1 MVSSEL
7 ILTLRGLSRA
17 DKFYVMQVLVSELA
31 QSEMETIVPDR
42 SYPVWSPYNA
52 VDAAEM
58 MLKVLRAAK
67 TQNHTS

>member
-1 MVSSEL
+1 
-7 ILTLRGLSRA
+7 
-17 DKFYVMQVLVSELA
+17 MQVLVSELA